1 MNLDDACMYLNI
13 SPDDDD
19 LNLDEIKRN
28 YHDKLEIYN
37 PEKFSSGTPEY
48 IKAQEMRN
56 NLNEAYSFL
65 LNAYSQIYGENQ
77 SQTHNNL
84 FLKLAAFSSI
94 VIILC
99 FAVSA
104 FLLYKYNANSTPQ
117 SVTQNFS
124 NSNSEEYSRILR
136 ELEEL
141 RAKTQT
147 QAQKQPP
154 QKIVNTPANY
164 ADLVERV
171 MPSIVLIETDNSRG
185 SGFFVSSKGE
195 ILTNYHVIKNAYN
208 IRVSTK
214 EGKKFNAQIK
224 DYDSN
229 NDMALIIINSSATP
243 FLKISPVLPR
253 QGESVIAIGNP
264 KGLEGTVSNGIIS
277 AFRENNKWVQF
288 TAPISPGS
296 SGGALI
302 NLRGEVVGMPTQYMT
317 EGQNLNFAVAPTLL
331 NNFFKTAQ
339 KNNSLRRTQT
349 QTQKNQN
356 FSRDNKKIS
365 LPNSRGFNSIKWNA
379 TFSSIERTLNKELES
394 INNSE
399 ILFTAGEIY
408 KAFRANL
415 DVIVCY
421 TFDNYKLKGVIFI
434 PRISEYNAESTINK
448 LIRELSDI
456 YGSPISRGYG
466 NDDGF
471 NTIWKDSNMV
481 IMLLYQ
487 EASSILAVMFT
498 PFL

>member
-13 SPDDDD
+13 SPDDED

-28 YHDKLEIYN
+28 YYDKLAIYN
-37 PEKFSSGTPEY
+37 PEKFSRGSPEY

-56 NLNEAYSFL
+56 NLNEAYNFL

-77 SQTHNNL
+77 AQNNNNL
-84 FLKLAAFSSI
+84 FLKLALVSSL

-104 FLLYKYNANSTPQ
+104 FLLYKYKFSENITPAP
-117 SVTQNFS
+117 VTQNS
-124 NSNSEEYSRILR
+124 SNSEDYSRILR

-147 QAQKQPP
+147 QQQPP

-195 ILTNYHVIKNAYN
+195 ILTNYHVIKNAHN
-208 IRVSTK
+208 IRVSTRDN
-214 EGKKFNAQIK
+214 KKFTAQIK
-224 DYDSN
+224 DYDSK
-229 NDMALIIINSSATP
+229 NDMALIVINSGSTP
-243 FLKISPVLPR
+243 FLKISQVLPR

-288 TAPISPGS
+288 TAAISPGS

-339 KNNSLRRTQT
+339 NNNSVRRTQT
-349 QTQKNQN
+349 QKI
-356 FSRDNKKIS
+356 SREGEKIS
-365 LPNSRGFNSIKWNA
+365 LPNSRGFNSIKWNS
-379 TFSSIERTLNKELES
+379 TFSSIESAINSELNPM
-394 INNSE
+394 NDSE
-399 ILFTAGEIY
+399 ILFTSGKIY
-408 KAFRANL
+408 KAFKANF
-415 DVIVCY
+415 DVIVGY
-421 TFDNYKLKGVIFI
+421 AFDNYKLKGVMLV
-434 PRISEYNAESTINK
+434 PHVSEFNAESTINK
-448 LIRELSDI
+448 IIRELSDI
-456 YGSPISRGYG
+456 YGSPLSQGYD
-466 NDDGF
+466 NDDEF
-471 NTIWKDSNMV
+471 NTIWKDSNMAV
-481 IMLLYQ
+481 MLLYQ
-487 EASSILAVMFT
+487 ESSSTLIVMFT